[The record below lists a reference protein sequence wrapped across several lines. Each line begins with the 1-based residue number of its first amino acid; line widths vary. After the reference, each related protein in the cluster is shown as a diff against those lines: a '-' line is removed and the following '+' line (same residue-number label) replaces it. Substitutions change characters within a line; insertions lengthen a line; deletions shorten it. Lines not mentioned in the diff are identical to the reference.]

1 MAHFRRRSQQVAWH
15 SVASANGKKD
25 SLSNNVP
32 ALLQLSLLTKKP
44 KEQPHAH
51 MQIPHTW
58 LTFLS
63 LNTVETC
70 DASSSP
76 AVPSLAYT
84 SAGTCTVGTGGTTWN
99 AGGGTWK
106 VKSGATRVGTDGAGR
121 NWWWRRQDGRWRRW
135 KGWWSWWRRRFR
147 RRRESPRRGLA
158 LTILFLEGKPSMRNV
173 ATCHHGSPN
182 MC

>member
-76 AVPSLAYT
+76 AVPVWHT
-84 SAGTCTVGTGGTTWN
+84 H
-99 AGGGTWK
+99 
-106 VKSGATRVGTDGAGR
+106 
-121 NWWWRRQDGRWRRW
+121 
-135 KGWWSWWRRRFR
+135 
-147 RRRESPRRGLA
+147 PLA
-158 LTILFLEGKPSMRNV
+158 LAQLAQV
-173 ATCHHGSPN
+173 AQLG
-182 MC
+182 MLGAALGR